1 FLGDLESLTYASGLG
16 GAALYFTFSKTIP
29 LHRLLHFAIAAG
41 VLSTLA
47 YFGYVNRVSA
57 VAIALV
63 FGGVGMIIQ
72 LTFLDLAAKA
82 CPKQAEGTFFALLMS
97 IYNGGSQ
104 LSPNV
109 RGGLYDPVG
118 FDTPNPI
125 HARFTP
131 LAR

>member
-1 FLGDLESLTYASGLG
+1 MF
-16 GAALYFTFSKTIP
+16 
-29 LHRLLHFAIAAG
+29 
-41 VLSTLA
+41 STLA
-47 YFGYVNRVSA
+47 YCGYVNHAAA

-104 LSPNV
+104 LSQNV
-109 RGGLYDPVG
+109 GGRLYDLVG
-118 FDTPNPI
+118 FNTLILISAGFTALCWCLLPFVRVEDIEARAREQAAGTP
-125 HARFTP
+125 AQ
-131 LAR
+131 AGS